1 MNLNSDRRLEMN
13 TLRKLCNWYFSRKAL
28 PYWGILAMDCT
39 IVFLSGLFVYYLQ
52 YGGLSFALHFWQVT
66 FGLCVCLVLYVFA
79 FFIFHTYHGVMR
91 YSGFVDLHRVAYST
105 ATASIG
111 VCILHQ
117 IQVHGGFTPYLL
129 IPRFENSL
137 LLFIVA
143 TMLMWCLRVFVK
155 SLHDISRGDDSIQK
169 VFIYGCMQ
177 GGIALAKSIRN
188 ENPRRYRLRGFI
200 STDPSLNGSWL
211 LGEHVY
217 LDDDNVV
224 ETMKKYQVST
234 LLVSPLQREK
244 FITRTTL
251 IDALIKAGIKILI
264 SPAEAVEWD
273 GKSDLSHKELRE
285 VEIEDLLPRDKIE
298 IDMNA
303 IGNMLRGKRILI
315 TGAAGSIGS
324 EMSRQVAKYNP
335 SELVLVDQAETPM
348 HDVRLYMARNH
359 GDLKTWTIVGSI
371 TNNKQMERIFS
382 KHKPEYVFH
391 AAAYKHVPMM
401 EDNPAMAVQNNIYGT
416 RVIADLAVKYGTKK
430 FVMIST
436 DKAVNPTNV
445 MGCSKRICEIYCQ
458 ALNAEVQ
465 AVQNGSSEQC
475 SGSIVGSSGSSGSS
489 EQCSG
494 SIVGSNGSNGSSGSR
509 GLNGSQSIE
518 QIEQTK
524 SLNQTIRPNGNIRRF
539 SNISESKG
547 TLEAGLSDNQTGGVQ
562 VRQSLCPADSS
573 ISGICDGQHSG
584 GIRETREQG
593 VQELPVHSQGFLR
606 RTEESSDESS
616 RCELHNGRDL
626 QSDVCGLQEAVN
638 RDNQLHQ
645 DNQGFGIQGDKVPVG
660 LEPSEAI
667 EPLEPFEPNKLRQ
680 FDGSLPVTQF
690 VTTRFGN
697 VLGSNG
703 SVIPIFKEQ
712 IRKGGPVTVT
722 HPDIIRYFML
732 IPEACRLVLQ
742 AGTMG
747 HGGEIYVFDMG
758 KPVRIADLAQRMIDL
773 SGAKNIKILYTGLR
787 DGEKLYEEL
796 LASKENTIPT
806 PHPNI
811 MVAQVPEY
819 PYEQA
824 LQNETELH
832 RISKSFDEMAI
843 VKKMKEIVPEFKSN
857 NSKYEILDV

>member
-1 MNLNSDRRLEMN
+1 
-13 TLRKLCNWYFSRKAL
+13 
-28 PYWGILAMDCT
+28 
-39 IVFLSGLFVYYLQ
+39 
-52 YGGLSFALHFWQVT
+52 
-66 FGLCVCLVLYVFA
+66 
-79 FFIFHTYHGVMR
+79 MR

-251 IDALIKAGIKILI
+251 IDSLIKAGIKILI

-382 KHKPEYVFH
+382 EHKPEYVFH

-458 ALNAEVQ
+458 ALNAH
-465 AVQNGSSEQC
+465 
-475 SGSIVGSSGSSGSS
+475 
-489 EQCSG
+489 
-494 SIVGSNGSNGSSGSR
+494 
-509 GLNGSQSIE
+509 L
-518 QIEQTK
+518 
-524 SLNQTIRPNGNIRRF
+524 
-539 SNISESKG
+539 
-547 TLEAGLSDNQTGGVQ
+547 
-562 VRQSLCPADSS
+562 RQ
-573 ISGICDGQHSG
+573 
-584 GIRETREQG
+584 
-593 VQELPVHSQGFLR
+593 
-606 RTEESSDESS
+606 
-616 RCELHNGRDL
+616 
-626 QSDVCGLQEAVN
+626 QEAKN
-638 RDNQLHQ
+638 PSL
-645 DNQGFGIQGDKVPVG
+645 QGGAGVG
-660 LEPSEAI
+660 C
-667 EPLEPFEPNKLRQ
+667 
-680 FDGSLPVTQF
+680 QF

-703 SVIPIFKEQ
+703 SVIPIFKDQ

-722 HPDIIRYFML
+722 HKDIIRFFML

-742 AGTMG
+742 AGTLG
-747 HGGEIYVFDMG
+747 HGGEIDVCDMG

-773 SGAKNIKILYTGLR
+773 SGAKGVEIQYTGLR
-787 DGEKLYEEL
+787 DGEKLYEEVL
-796 LASKENTIPT
+796 NDAEQTKPT
-806 PHPNI
+806 SHPKI
-811 MVAQVPEY
+811 MVAQVREY
-819 PYEQA
+819 PYSLA
-824 LQNETELH
+824 LQNEIDLYELSIH
-832 RISKSFDEMAI
+832 SDDMSI
-843 VKKMKEIVPEFKSN
+843 VKKMKEIVLEYKSQH
-857 NSKYEILDV
+857 SKYEVLDKL

>member
-1 MNLNSDRRLEMN
+1 MN

-52 YGGLSFALHFWQVT
+52 HGGLSFALHFWQVT

-382 KHKPEYVFH
+382 EHKPEYVFH

-401 EDNPAMAVQNNIYGT
+401 EDTPAMAVQNNIYGT

-458 ALNAEVQ
+458 ALNAH
-465 AVQNGSSEQC
+465 
-475 SGSIVGSSGSSGSS
+475 
-489 EQCSG
+489 
-494 SIVGSNGSNGSSGSR
+494 
-509 GLNGSQSIE
+509 L
-518 QIEQTK
+518 
-524 SLNQTIRPNGNIRRF
+524 
-539 SNISESKG
+539 
-547 TLEAGLSDNQTGGVQ
+547 
-562 VRQSLCPADSS
+562 RQ
-573 ISGICDGQHSG
+573 
-584 GIRETREQG
+584 
-593 VQELPVHSQGFLR
+593 
-606 RTEESSDESS
+606 
-616 RCELHNGRDL
+616 
-626 QSDVCGLQEAVN
+626 QEAKN
-638 RDNQLHQ
+638 PSL
-645 DNQGFGIQGDKVPVG
+645 QGGAGVG
-660 LEPSEAI
+660 C
-667 EPLEPFEPNKLRQ
+667 
-680 FDGSLPVTQF
+680 QF

-722 HPDIIRYFML
+722 HKDIIRFFML

-773 SGAKNIKILYTGLR
+773 SGAKGVEIQYTGLR
-787 DGEKLYEEL
+787 DGEKLYEEVL
-796 LASKENTIPT
+796 NDAEQTKPT
-806 PHPNI
+806 SHPKI
-811 MVAQVPEY
+811 MVAQVREY
-819 PYEQA
+819 PYSLA
-824 LQNETELH
+824 LQNEIDLYELSIH
-832 RISKSFDEMAI
+832 SDDMSI
-843 VKKMKEIVPEFKSN
+843 VKKMKEIVPEYKSQH
-857 NSKYEILDV
+857 SKYEVLDKL